1 MKLYIDTSSSDKIV
15 VGLDQDKFETQSRQ
29 DKSQKLLPFI
39 DELLKKKKKK
49 IEDITEIEVNTGP
62 GSFTGLRVGVSV
74 ANTFG
79 WVLGIPVNGKNIAKG
94 EIKHQFLSAQK
105 ARDTLGWKSKY
116 TLEEGLKETVKWYK
130 TFFEEQN
137 KHE

>member
-1 MKLYIDTSSSDKIV
+1 MKLFIDTSDAEEIV
-15 VGLDQDKFETQSRQ
+15 VGLDGEMQKTKARK

-74 ANTFG
+74 AQALG
-79 WVLGIPVNGKNIAKG
+79 WVLQVPVNGKDMTAG
-94 EIKHQFLSAQK
+94 ETIDIK
-105 ARDTLGWKSKY
+105 Y
-116 TLEEGLKETVKWYK
+116 E
-130 TFFEEQN
+130 
-137 KHE
+137 